1 MVFLVHCAQH
11 FEHGCLLLL
20 VKELLLVWE
29 RTYSATLSIR
39 LDPLVLKLVKL
50 ELSLWDKNT
59 QNCKRTYRNLHN
71 VYPFLNHCTVGLL
84 GFISMSSCWKHIQ
97 TVNNFFSVRAV
108 LGTMEVNNYQVTIII
123 LLVLLWNS
131 KYHLV
136 RLMLHGSIGNSILW
150 CYSNGGTTKQAIWRH
165 TDHKEC
171 SHYQSFWGTP
181 KSNNCIYRHWLH
193 VLILME
199 INM

>member
-1 MVFLVHCAQH
+1 MVFFSSLCTALRAWLFASASERVVARLRKDLFSHLINQVRSISSRTCKTRT
-11 FEHGCLLLL
+11 LP
-20 VKELLLVWE
+20 VRKKYTEL
-29 RTYSATLSIR
+29 
-39 LDPLVLKLVKL
+39 
-50 ELSLWDKNT
+50 
-59 QNCKRTYRNLHN
+59 QMTYRNLHN

-84 GFISMSSCWKHIQ
+84 GFISISSCWKHIQ
-97 TVNNFFSVRAV
+97 TVNNFYSVRAV
-108 LGTMEVNNYQVTIII
+108 LGTLEVNNYQVTLII
-123 LLVLLWNS
+123 LLALLWNS

-181 KSNNCIYRHWLH
+181 KSNNCIYWRWLH
-193 VLILME
+193 VLIFME